1 MPTVCR
7 EDYLLPMKALS
18 HNESADPLIRSLT
31 RVQRWSAAFDYSLPR
46 QQLRE
51 SLARCNAFQQ
61 DLRSYK
67 LLFPPAKPA
76 S

>member
-1 MPTVCR
+1 VGALPALENLNCSLEARAAVVCGLR
-7 EDYLLPMKALS
+7 LF
-18 HNESADPLIRSLT
+18 
-31 RVQRWSAAFDYSLPR
+31 VAAA
-46 QQLRE
+46 QLRE
-51 SLARCNAFQQ
+51 SLARSNAFQE